1 MAVNDAALKPESPLL
16 RVLIVEDLPSDAE
29 LMMLQLRGEGFRFE
43 WQRVQTEEEYLAGL
57 DSRPDLI
64 LADWHLPRFSGLRAL
79 QLLRERNLDI
89 PFIIVSGGI
98 GEEAAIDALRQG
110 ASDYVLKDRPARLG
124 PAVRHALDEH
134 QLRNARKQS
143 EEALRLAD
151 RVFRSTGEGV
161 AVTDAAGNLVS
172 VNPAFELITGYS
184 AAEVLGQNPRML
196 QSGRHEDAFY
206 REMWDRLLETGQW
219 RGELWNRRKN
229 GEVYPE
235 WLTISA
241 VNDNEG
247 VTTHY
252 VGVFSD
258 ISTVKEAMQ
267 QIDFLAHH
275 DALTRLP
282 NRILFHD
289 RLSHGL
295 DRAQRENSPLA
306 LLYLDLDRFKTVNDT
321 LGHPVGDELLQEV
334 ARRMAGA
341 LRAGDTLARLGGDEF
356 VLLLEDDA
364 NAQQAAVVARK
375 ILDLFAV
382 PISVAEHKLNVTASI
397 GISLYPGDGEDPDTL
412 LRHADRAMYE
422 AKSRGRNTYQFF
434 EPVLSAGVLQRLVME
449 NALRGAMERNELLLH
464 YQPQVDLGSGGICA
478 AEALLRWRSA
488 ELGLVSP
495 ADFIPVAEEMGLIIS
510 IGEWVLRTACAQNKA
525 WQDAGLPP
533 IRVAVNV
540 SALQVLAGTL
550 PGIVAE
556 TLRDTGLDPR
566 YLELELTESVMIR
579 EVEATLSQVIELKRL
594 GVTISLDDFGTG
606 YSSLGYLSRF
616 PLDRLKIDQGFVRNI
631 TTEPKN
637 AAIARAT
644 VALSQGL
651 GMVVIA
657 EGVETEGQLRYLH
670 SIGCE
675 EIQGYLFSRPVPPE
689 ELAVMVGQGKALS
702 LDGTELESA
711 RTLLLLDDEPNIL
724 NALVRLLRR
733 DGYRILVAHSGVDAL
748 ELLAENPA
756 QVVISDLRMP
766 DMSGTDFLTRVSEL
780 HPDTVRMVLSGYA
793 DLQTVTDSVNKGA
806 IYKFLA
812 KPWEDDALRATV
824 REAFVHFE
832 RELGRRQIP
841 Q

>member
-1 MAVNDAALKPESPLL
+1 MAVNDAALKPELPSL

-57 DSRPDLI
+57 DLRPDLI

-134 QLRNARKQS
+134 QLRNARKQA

-151 RVFRSTGEGV
+151 RVFHSTGEGV

-184 AAEVLGQNPRML
+184 AAEVLGRNPRIL

-206 REMWDRLLETGQW
+206 REMWACLHDTGQW

-241 VNDNEG
+241 VKDNEG

-464 YQPQVDLGSGGICA
+464 YQPQVDLGSGRICA

-488 ELGLVSP
+488 ELGLVAPS
-495 ADFIPVAEEMGLIIS
+495 DFIPVAEEMGLIIS

-550 PGIVAE
+550 PGIVAD

-579 EVEATLSQVIELKRL
+579 EVEATLSQVVELKRL

-651 GMVVIA
+651 GMIVIA

-689 ELAVMVGQGKALS
+689 ELAAMVGQGKALS
-702 LDGTELESA
+702 LDGALESE

-733 DGYRILVAHSGVDAL
+733 DGYRIRVAHSGVEAL
-748 ELLAENPA
+748 ELLAESPA

-812 KPWEDDALRATV
+812 KPWADDALRATV
-824 REAFVHFE
+824 RDAFVHFE
-832 RELGRRQIP
+832 RELARRQIP